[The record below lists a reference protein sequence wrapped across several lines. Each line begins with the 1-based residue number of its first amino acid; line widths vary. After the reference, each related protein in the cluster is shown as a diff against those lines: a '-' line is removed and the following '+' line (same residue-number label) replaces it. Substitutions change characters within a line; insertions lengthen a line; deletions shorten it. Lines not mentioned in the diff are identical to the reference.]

1 MDYRYIAD
9 IITQWDIGNGICHYE
24 LVLNSTMDF
33 SQLHNPYIIAN
44 TIRRAIYP
52 SDRWE
57 YMYIPIRRYRAMR
70 NSSKLRLSTAE
81 RLYLAELV
89 RLELTSLN

>member
-1 MDYRYIAD
+1 M
-9 IITQWDIGNGICHYE
+9 QCHIGNGIYHYE

-33 SQLHNPYIIAN
+33 SQLYNPYIIAN
-44 TIRRAIYP
+44 STRRIYP
-52 SDRWE
+52 GDRWE
-57 YMYIPIRRYRAMR
+57 YMYIPIRRYQAMR
-70 NSSKLRLSTAE
+70 NSSKLRLSTVE